1 MGVILGTVIIAVIIL
16 SILASCIKIV
26 PQAYAFVIE
35 RLGGYQD
42 MVCGTSHQ
50 SAVYRQSRQKGDF
63 KRAGGGFSAA
73 AGYHKG

>member
-42 MVCGTSHQ
+42 TWSV
-50 SAVYRQSRQKGDF
+50 
-63 KRAGGGFSAA
+63 
-73 AGYHKG
+73 